1 MTNIISS
8 NQNRVETQRKKVL
21 FLCTG
26 NSCRSQIAEAIAN
39 ARYSDKWQ
47 AFSAGTHQSGHVHPL
62 ALQVLAEW
70 DILHQGR
77 SKNVSEFQDS
87 TFDLVVTVCDEAA
100 EECPVWLGPGKRV
113 HYSIPDPA
121 KSAGSEEEVLTAFRE
136 VRDRIAAVLSQLLNP
151 D

>member
-1 MTNIISS
+1 
-8 NQNRVETQRKKVL
+8 VEKQRKKVL

-39 ARYSDKWQ
+39 ARFSDEWQ
-47 AFSAGTHQSGHVHPL
+47 AFSAGTHPSGFVHPL

-77 SKNVSEFQDS
+77 SKNVYEFRDVA
-87 TFDLVVTVCDEAA
+87 FDLVVTVCDDAA
-100 EECPVWLGPGKRV
+100 EECPVWLGPGKRI

-121 KSAGSEEEVLTAFRE
+121 KATGSDEKILNAFRG
-136 VRDRIAAVLSQLLNP
+136 VRDKIATILSQQLNTK
-151 D
+151 